1 MLFCLVNGTS
11 KMPVFPFKADD
22 WPGPA
27 MSTNNV
33 GPMNGYNNG
42 VLALENIKLIDP
54 RKFC

>member
-1 MLFCLVNGTS
+1 
-11 KMPVFPFKADD
+11 MPVFPFKADD

-42 VLALENIKLIDP
+42 LLALENIKLIDP